1 MGQYLVKHGRR
12 LTIILWYVSFI
23 QLASLA
29 INFSSS
35 LCQILGWAV
44 FVRVD
49 GLTYSFL
56 GNEGLVPGGPLNGT
70 VNFTNIVVTPTQTEI
85 AARAGPMQVNLTF
98 LSPIEVRFHYFV
110 TFNV

>member
-1 MGQYLVKHGRR
+1 MGQYLVKHGRQPS
-12 LTIILWYVSFI
+12 IILGYVPII
-23 QLASLA
+23 QPAMT
-29 INFSSS
+29 FSSS
-35 LCQILGWAV
+35 LCQILGWAF

-56 GNEGLVPGGPLNGT
+56 GSESLVPGGPLNGT

-85 AARAGPMQVNLTF
+85 AAQAGPMQVNLTF

-110 TFNV
+110 TFDV